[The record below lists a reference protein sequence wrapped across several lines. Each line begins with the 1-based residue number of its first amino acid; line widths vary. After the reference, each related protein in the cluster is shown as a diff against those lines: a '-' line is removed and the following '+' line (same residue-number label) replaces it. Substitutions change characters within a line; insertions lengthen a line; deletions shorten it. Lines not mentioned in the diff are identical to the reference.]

1 MEFLPPP
8 PPHLLHSDD
17 DEEAATAA
25 AVVEQGGEEV
35 VTKRGLSVAES
46 VRELQ
51 RRQSQQAVGAARPS
65 SPATLRYPRYT
76 VYCSAASEPAGGGG
90 RPTLQP
96 SHTQVQ

>member
-17 DEEAATAA
+17 DEEAATAV

-65 SPATLRYPRYT
+65 SPATLRYGTLDISLVDPGSSNF
-76 VYCSAASEPAGGGG
+76 CQCGSSESGS
-90 RPTLQP
+90 R
-96 SHTQVQ
+96 SRV